1 MPGFGI
7 VQCIAPLD
15 SGSCSR
21 PGRARLGRVL
31 DNSAGYVILEAA
43 KRFQAFGFVSA
54 QPPQLVQLVLL
65 AVVARALPCLPRTML
80 SSPRVC

>member
-1 MPGFGI
+1 MSGLGI
-7 VQCIAPLD
+7 AQCIAAL
-15 SGSCSR
+15 GGGGCSA

-54 QPPQLVQLVLL
+54 QSPQW
-65 AVVARALPCLPRTML
+65 VVESICQG
-80 SSPRVC
+80 SE